1 MLRSHVPVIGTVDV
15 QQDAMQVFG
24 IHVEFLCFGH
34 VTWYV
39 VAPWQQL
46 VATRLVK
53 VDLHSIQRHVVFILV
68 VVRVVNIPSRILCTW
83 GDCRIGDMFH
93 DTNLMFLFLYVTRGT
108 KTPRTLTYV
117 RI

>member
-1 MLRSHVPVIGTVDV
+1 M
-15 QQDAMQVFG
+15 FG
-24 IHVEFLCFGH
+24 IHVEFFCFSH

-53 VDLHSIQRHVVFILV
+53 VDLHSIQRNVVFILV
-68 VVRVVNIPSRILCTW
+68 VVRVVIVPSRDLYTW

-93 DTNLMFLFLYVTRGT
+93 DTTLMFVFLYVTRGT
-108 KTPRTLTYV
+108 KTQRTLTYV